1 MRVPSSAYVLEQA
14 QKARVVASRV
24 KTVSHSENQKM
35 FSHVPSPENDNTH
48 FSKAEPVVLAQA
60 SGSDDDWWMDEGAFA
75 VQNEEDVG
83 LLKNC

>member
-1 MRVPSSAYVLEQA
+1 
-14 QKARVVASRV
+14 
-24 KTVSHSENQKM
+24 M